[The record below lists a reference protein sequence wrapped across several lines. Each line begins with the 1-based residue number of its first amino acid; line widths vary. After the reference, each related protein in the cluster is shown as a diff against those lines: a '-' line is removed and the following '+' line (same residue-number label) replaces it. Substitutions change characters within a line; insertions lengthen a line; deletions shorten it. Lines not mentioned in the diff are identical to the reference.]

1 MPYLPPVVN
10 FIYILWAAFL
20 PANALILKLNF
31 DHQQYYEKIIEFNGV
46 LLNNRVCNY
55 LAVFSIDDMRK
66 LHKLRKFLG
75 GETLTQTLLTQ
86 IIRWN

>member
-31 DHQQYYEKIIEFNGV
+31 DHQQYYEKIIELMALMEFN
-46 LLNNRVCNY
+46 
-55 LAVFSIDDMRK
+55 
-66 LHKLRKFLG
+66 
-75 GETLTQTLLTQ
+75 
-86 IIRWN
+86 